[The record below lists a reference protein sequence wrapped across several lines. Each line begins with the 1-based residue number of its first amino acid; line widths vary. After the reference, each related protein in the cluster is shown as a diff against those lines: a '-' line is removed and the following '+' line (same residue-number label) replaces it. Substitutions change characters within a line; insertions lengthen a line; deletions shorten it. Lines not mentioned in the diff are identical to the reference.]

1 MAAVWVFRFSLN
13 QVFRAWAFVVVRN
26 NPLSARKGV
35 FLLKGGKQFM
45 LNFSTIA
52 AIATPWGE
60 GGIGL
65 VRISGEEALPIAR
78 QLFQSPQ
85 GDNWFR
91 GSHRLYYG
99 HLHNLEGQVLDE
111 VLLSVMLAPHSY
123 TREDVVEINCHGGM
137 KVIQEILAAVLAAG
151 ARLAKPGEFTQR
163 AFLNG
168 RLDLAQAEAV
178 IDLIR
183 ADTRPA
189 LQIALNQ
196 LAGDLSQRI
205 QAINEEI
212 LDLLAEI
219 EVNLDY
225 PDEELEERNRRQIQA
240 AVHKIGAELDR
251 LLEQAEQGKI
261 YREGVQTVIIGR
273 PNVGKS
279 SLLNALLGEEK
290 AIVTE
295 IPGTTR
301 DLIEEV
307 YLVQGIPLKLVDT
320 AGLRDSQDPIEQI
333 GIAKTRSRL
342 EQADLI
348 ILMLEAG
355 QSLGE
360 AEQEILAAATGKTLL
375 VVLNKV
381 DLQPQAELDCAWPWV
396 KISAKTGIG
405 LEELKET
412 LAALLLK
419 GELNAPGKILVSNLR
434 HRDILQKARQF
445 LRDFGVS
452 LEAGLAL
459 DVADQD
465 LRLAWEAL
473 GEICGTT
480 FTEDLLDRIFS
491 NFCLGK

>member
-1 MAAVWVFRFSLN
+1 
-13 QVFRAWAFVVVRN
+13 
-26 NPLSARKGV
+26 
-35 FLLKGGKQFM
+35 
-45 LNFSTIA
+45 
-52 AIATPWGE
+52 
-60 GGIGL
+60 
-65 VRISGEEALPIAR
+65 
-78 QLFQSPQ
+78 
-85 GDNWFR
+85 
-91 GSHRLYYG
+91 
-99 HLHNLEGQVLDE
+99 
-111 VLLSVMLAPHSY
+111 
-123 TREDVVEINCHGGM
+123 
-137 KVIQEILAAVLAAG
+137 
-151 ARLAKPGEFTQR
+151 
-163 AFLNG
+163 
-168 RLDLAQAEAV
+168 
-178 IDLIR
+178 
-183 ADTRPA
+183 
-189 LQIALNQ
+189 
-196 LAGDLSQRI
+196 
-205 QAINEEI
+205 
-212 LDLLAEI
+212 
-219 EVNLDY
+219 
-225 PDEELEERNRRQIQA
+225 
-240 AVHKIGAELDR
+240 
-251 LLEQAEQGKI
+251 QGKI

-307 YLVQGIPLKLVDT
+307 YLVQGIPLKLIDT

-333 GIAKTRSRL
+333 GIAKTRTRL

-360 AEQEILAAATGKTLL
+360 AEQEILAAAAGKTLL

-381 DLQPQAELDCAWPWV
+381 DLQPHAELDCVWPSV
-396 KISAKTGIG
+396 KISAKTGVG

-412 LAALLLK
+412 LASLLLK